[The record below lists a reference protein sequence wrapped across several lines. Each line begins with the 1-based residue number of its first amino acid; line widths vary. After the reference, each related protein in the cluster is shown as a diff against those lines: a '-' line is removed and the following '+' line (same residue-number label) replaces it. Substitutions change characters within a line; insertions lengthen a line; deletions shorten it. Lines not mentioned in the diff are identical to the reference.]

1 MDSIRFGPEAR
12 RGIPGRTATL
22 LVVSDGGGTTAEAAV
37 EAAMAQF
44 PDVSFTILRRP
55 GVRTREQVLRVVH
68 EAGISRGIVVH
79 TIVIQEIRRLLVSEC
94 RLRLIPHFDLIG
106 PLIGHITQEVGQLPI
121 LRPGVARAIDVDYF
135 ERIEAIQFTVQ
146 HDDGQNIEGLDDADI
161 VLVGVSRCSKT
172 PLSIYLS
179 MRGWKVA
186 NIPIVLGIE
195 PPERLEMIDQ
205 TKIVALWIDLEH
217 LIEIRRNRMESLD
230 QVSDGDYA
238 TPEKVEA
245 ELAFCRK
252 IVRRGY
258 PWPMVNITGKSIEES
273 AKEVVAVIERQ
284 RRIRAGS
291 EAPLEPGKPLLPPDV
306 FRPS

>member
-1 MDSIRFGPEAR
+1 MDITRYGRESKP
-12 RGIPGRTATL
+12 GIPGRSATL

-44 PDVSFTILRRP
+44 PDVRFTILRRP

-68 EAGISRGIVVH
+68 EAAVARGIVVH

-94 RLRLIPHFDLIG
+94 RLRLLPHFDLIG

-121 LRPGVARAIDVDYF
+121 LQPGAARAIDIDYYQ
-135 ERIEAIQFTVQ
+135 RIDAIQFTVQ
-146 HDDGQNIEGLDDADI
+146 HDDGQAIEGLADADI

-195 PPERLEMIDQ
+195 PPARLEEIDQ
-205 TKIVALWIDLEH
+205 TKIVALWIDLEN
-217 LIEIRRNRMESLD
+217 LIEIRRNRLESLD
-230 QVSDGDYA
+230 QVRDGDYA
-238 TPEKVEA
+238 SPEKVKA
-245 ELAFCRK
+245 ELDFCRR
-252 IVRRGY
+252 IVRRGH
-258 PWPMVNITGKSIEES
+258 PWPLVNITGKSIEES

-284 RRIRAGS
+284 RRLRVGF
-291 EAPLEPGKPLLPPDV
+291 EALPESGRKRLPPDE
-306 FRPS
+306 FRPA

>member
-1 MDSIRFGPEAR
+1 MDSIRYGREIRP
-12 RGIPGRTATL
+12 GIPGRTATL
-22 LVVSDGGGTTAEAAV
+22 LVVSDGGGSTAEAAV

-68 EAGISRGIVVH
+68 EAAVARGIVVH

-94 RLRLIPHFDLIG
+94 RLRLLPHFDLIG

-121 LRPGVARAIDVDYF
+121 LRPGVARAIDIDYF
-135 ERIEAIQFTVQ
+135 QRIDAIQFTVQ

-179 MRGWKVA
+179 MRGWRVA

-195 PPERLEMIDQ
+195 PPAKLQEIDQ
-205 TKIVALWIDLEH
+205 TKIVALWIDLDQ
-217 LIEIRRNRMESLD
+217 LIEIRRNRLELLEQDSG
-230 QVSDGDYA
+230 GDYA
-238 TPEKVEA
+238 SPEQVKA
-245 ELAFCRK
+245 ELDFCRRF
-252 IVRRGY
+252 VRKGY

-273 AKEVVAVIERQ
+273 AKEVVAVIERH
-284 RRIRAGS
+284 RRMRGS
-291 EAPLEPGKPLLPPDV
+291 IDTQPELRPSMFPPEE

>member
-1 MDSIRFGPEAR
+1 MDTIRYGMETRP
-12 RGIPGRTATL
+12 GIPGRSATL
-22 LVVSDGGGTTAEAAV
+22 LVVSDGGGATAEAAV

-68 EAGISRGIVVH
+68 EAAVARGIVVH
-79 TIVIQEIRRLLVSEC
+79 TVVIQEIRRLLVSEC

-121 LRPGVARAIDVDYF
+121 LQPGVARAIDVDYF
-135 ERIEAIQFTVQ
+135 QRIDAIQFTVQ
-146 HDDGQNIEGLDDADI
+146 HDDGQNIEGLDEADI

-179 MRGWKVA
+179 MRGWRVA

-195 PPERLEMIDQ
+195 PPAKLEEIDQ

-217 LIEIRRNRMESLD
+217 LIEIRRNRLELLD
-230 QVSDGDYA
+230 QSSDGDYA
-238 TPEKVEA
+238 SPEQVKA
-245 ELAFCRK
+245 ELDFCRR

-273 AKEVVAVIERQ
+273 AKEVVAVIERH
-284 RRIRAGS
+284 RRMRDGVATQSDLRRAES
-291 EAPLEPGKPLLPPDV
+291 PPEE

>member
-1 MDSIRFGPEAR
+1 MDTGRFGFER
-12 RGIPGRTATL
+12 RPGIPGRSATL

-68 EAGISRGIVVH
+68 EAAAADGIVVH

-106 PLIGHITQEVGQLPI
+106 PLIGHITQEVGQPPI

-135 ERIEAIQFTVQ
+135 QRIDAIQFTVQ
-146 HDDGQNIEGLDDADI
+146 HDDGQNIEGLPDADI

-195 PPERLEMIDQ
+195 PPARLEQIDQ
-205 TKIVALWIDLEH
+205 SKIVALWIDLDQ
-217 LIEIRRNRMESLD
+217 LIEIRRNRLESLEQGD
-230 QVSDGDYA
+230 DGDYA
-238 TPEKVEA
+238 SPEMVKA
-245 ELAFCRK
+245 ELEYCRR

-258 PWPMVNITGKSIEES
+258 PWPIVNITGKSIEES
-273 AKEVVAVIERQ
+273 AKEVVAIIERQ
-284 RRIRAGS
+284 RGRRAI
-291 EAPLEPGKPLLPPDV
+291 PDGALQQDPIKFPADE

>member
-1 MDSIRFGPEAR
+1 MDSIRFGREVRP
-12 RGIPGRTATL
+12 GIPGRSATL

-55 GVRTREQVLRVVH
+55 GVRSREQVLRVVH
-68 EAGISRGIVVH
+68 EAAVSRGIVVH

-94 RLRLIPHFDLIG
+94 RLRLLPHFDLIG

-121 LRPGVARAIDVDYF
+121 LQPGVARAIDIDYF
-135 ERIEAIQFTVQ
+135 QRIDAIQFTVQ
-146 HDDGQNIEGLDDADI
+146 HDDGQNTDGLDEADI

-195 PPERLEMIDQ
+195 PPTKLDDIDQ
-205 TKIVALWIDLEH
+205 TKIVALWIDLDH
-217 LIEIRRNRMESLD
+217 LIEIRRNRLESLD

-238 TPEKVEA
+238 NPEQVRA
-245 ELAFCRK
+245 ELDYCRK

-273 AKEVVAVIERQ
+273 AKEVVAVVERQ
-284 RRIRAGS
+284 RRIRDGIES
-291 EAPLEPGKPLLPPDV
+291 PIEPDRPVLPPDE

>member
-1 MDSIRFGPEAR
+1 MDAMRFGRDQRP
-12 RGIPGRTATL
+12 GIPGRSATL
-22 LVVSDGGGTTAEAAV
+22 LVVSDGGGTTAEAAA

-44 PDVSFTILRRP
+44 PDVNFTILRRP

-68 EAGISRGIVVH
+68 EAAVAHGIVVH

-121 LRPGVARAIDVDYF
+121 LQPGAARAIDIDYYQ
-135 ERIEAIQFTVQ
+135 RIEAIQYTVQ
-146 HDDGQNIEGLDDADI
+146 HDDGQAVEGLPDADI
-161 VLVGVSRCSKT
+161 VLIGVSRCSKT

-195 PPERLEMIDQ
+195 PPAKLQEIDQ
-205 TKIVALWIDLEH
+205 TKIVALWIDLEN
-217 LIEIRRNRMESLD
+217 LIQIRRNRLESLD
-230 QVSDGDYA
+230 QAHDGDYA
-238 TPEKVEA
+238 QPDKVKA
-245 ELAFCRK
+245 ELEFCRK

-258 PWPMVNITGKSIEES
+258 PWPMINITGKSIEES

-284 RRIRAGS
+284 RRQQVGLDSLGDFSSKR
-291 EAPLEPGKPLLPPDV
+291 LPDE
-306 FRPS
+306 FRPA

>member
-1 MDSIRFGPEAR
+1 MDSVRFGKEVRP
-12 RGIPGRTATL
+12 GIPGRSATL

-55 GVRTREQVLRVVH
+55 GVRSREQVLRVVH
-68 EAGISRGIVVH
+68 EAAISRGIVVH

-94 RLRLIPHFDLIG
+94 RLRLLPHFDLIG
-106 PLIGHITQEVGQLPI
+106 PLIGHITQEVGQPPI

-135 ERIEAIQFTVQ
+135 QRIDAIQFTVQ
-146 HDDGQNIEGLDDADI
+146 HDDGQNTGGLDEADI

-195 PPERLEMIDQ
+195 PPAKLDEIDQ
-205 TKIVALWIDLEH
+205 TKVVALWIDLEH
-217 LIEIRRNRMESLD
+217 LIEIRRNRLESLD

-238 TPEKVEA
+238 NPEQVRA
-245 ELAFCRK
+245 ELDYCRK

-273 AKEVVAVIERQ
+273 AKEVVAVVERQ
-284 RRIRAGS
+284 RKIRDGIES
-291 EAPLEPGKPLLPPDV
+291 PLEPGRPVLPPEE

>member
-1 MDSIRFGPEAR
+1 MDATRYGHRSRP
-12 RGIPGRTATL
+12 GIPGRSATL

-44 PDVSFTILRRP
+44 PDVNFTILRRP
-55 GVRTREQVLRVVH
+55 GVRTREQVLQVVH
-68 EAGISRGIVVH
+68 EAAVARGIVVH

-94 RLRLIPHFDLIG
+94 RLRLLPHFDLIG

-121 LRPGVARAIDVDYF
+121 LQPGAARAIDIDYF
-135 ERIEAIQFTVQ
+135 QRIDAIQFTVQ
-146 HDDGQNIEGLDDADI
+146 HDDGQAIEGLPDADI

-195 PPERLEMIDQ
+195 PPAKLEEIDQ
-205 TKIVALWIDLEH
+205 TRIVALWIDLEQ
-217 LIEIRRNRMESLD
+217 LIEIRRNRLESLD
-230 QVSDGDYA
+230 QVRDGDYA
-238 TPEKVEA
+238 HPEQVKA
-245 ELAFCRK
+245 ELDFCRR

-284 RRIRAGS
+284 RRLRSGYEQLPES
-291 EAPLEPGKPLLPPDV
+291 SRSQWPPDE
-306 FRPS
+306 FRPA

>member
-1 MDSIRFGPEAR
+1 MDSIRYGSEIRP
-12 RGIPGRTATL
+12 GIPGRSATL

-55 GVRTREQVLRVVH
+55 GVRTREQVLQVVH
-68 EAGISRGIVVH
+68 EAAVARGIVVH

-94 RLRLIPHFDLIG
+94 RLRLLPHFDLIG

-135 ERIEAIQFTVQ
+135 QRIDAIQFTVQ

-195 PPERLEMIDQ
+195 PPAKLDQIDQ
-205 TKIVALWIDLEH
+205 SKIVALWIDLDH
-217 LIEIRRNRMESLD
+217 LIEIRRNRLESLD
-230 QVSDGDYA
+230 QVGDGDYA
-238 TPEKVEA
+238 TPEKVKA
-245 ELAFCRK
+245 ELDFCRR

-258 PWPMVNITGKSIEES
+258 PWPLVNVTGKSIEET

-284 RRIRAGS
+284 RRMKIGT
-291 EAPLEPGKPLLPPDV
+291 EAPLESQGPVLPPDE

>member
-1 MDSIRFGPEAR
+1 MDSIRFGSEVRP
-12 RGIPGRTATL
+12 GIPGRSATL

-55 GVRTREQVLRVVH
+55 GVRSREQVLRVVH
-68 EAGISRGIVVH
+68 EATVSRGIVVH

-94 RLRLIPHFDLIG
+94 RLRLLPHFDLIG

-121 LRPGVARAIDVDYF
+121 LQPGVSRAIDIDYF
-135 ERIEAIQFTVQ
+135 QRIDAIQFTVQ
-146 HDDGQNIEGLDDADI
+146 HDDGQNAGGWDEADI

-195 PPERLEMIDQ
+195 PPAKLYEIDQ
-205 TKIVALWIDLEH
+205 TKIVALWIDLEQ
-217 LIEIRRNRMESLD
+217 LIEIRRNRLELLD

-238 TPEKVEA
+238 TPEQVSA
-245 ELAFCRK
+245 ELDYCRK

-284 RRIRAGS
+284 RRIRDGS
-291 EAPLEPGKPLLPPDV
+291 ESPLEPGRPVLPPEE

>member
-1 MDSIRFGPEAR
+1 MDSFQYGAQR
-12 RGIPGRTATL
+12 RPGIAGRSATL

-68 EAGISRGIVVH
+68 EAAVAHGIVVH

-94 RLRLIPHFDLIG
+94 RLRLLPHFDLIG
-106 PLIGHITQEVGQLPI
+106 PLIGHITQEVGRPPI
-121 LRPGVARAIDVDYF
+121 LQPGVARAIDIDYF
-135 ERIEAIQFTVQ
+135 QRIDAIQFTVQ
-146 HDDGQNIEGLDDADI
+146 HDDGQNINGIDEADI

-186 NIPIVLGIE
+186 NLPIVLGIE
-195 PPERLEMIDQ
+195 PPSKIEEIDQ
-205 TKIVALWIDLEH
+205 TKIVALWIDLDH
-217 LIEIRRNRMESLD
+217 LIQIRRNRLESLE
-230 QVSDGDYA
+230 QVRDGDYA
-238 TPEKVEA
+238 NPDKVKA
-245 ELAFCRK
+245 ELDFCRR

-273 AKEVVAVIERQ
+273 AKEVVAVVERH
-284 RRIRAGS
+284 RRIRGPVDAS
-291 EAPLEPGKPLLPPDV
+291 AVLERPLLPPDE

>member
-1 MDSIRFGPEAR
+1 MDSIRFGREVRP
-12 RGIPGRTATL
+12 GIPGRSATL

-55 GVRTREQVLRVVH
+55 GVRSREQVLRVVH
-68 EAGISRGIVVH
+68 EAAVSRGIVVH

-94 RLRLIPHFDLIG
+94 RLRLLPHFDLIG

-121 LRPGVARAIDVDYF
+121 LQPGVARAIDIDYF
-135 ERIEAIQFTVQ
+135 QRIDAIQFTVQ
-146 HDDGQNIEGLDDADI
+146 HDDGQNTDGLDEADI

-195 PPERLEMIDQ
+195 PPTKLDDIDQ
-205 TKIVALWIDLEH
+205 TKIVALWIDLDH
-217 LIEIRRNRMESLD
+217 LIEIRRNRLESLD

-238 TPEKVEA
+238 NPEQVKA
-245 ELAFCRK
+245 ELDYCRK

-273 AKEVVAVIERQ
+273 AKEVVAVVERQ
-284 RRIRAGS
+284 RRIRDGIES
-291 EAPLEPGKPLLPPDV
+291 PIEPDRPVLPPDE

>member
-1 MDSIRFGPEAR
+1 MDPIRYGSER
-12 RGIPGRTATL
+12 RPGIPGRSATL

-68 EAGISRGIVVH
+68 EAAVSRGIVVH

-94 RLRLIPHFDLIG
+94 RLRLLPHFDLIG

-135 ERIEAIQFTVQ
+135 QRIDAIQFTVQ
-146 HDDGQNIEGLDDADI
+146 HDDGQNIDGMDEADI

-186 NIPIVLGIE
+186 NLPIVLDIE
-195 PPERLEMIDQ
+195 PPSKIEEIDQ
-205 TKIVALWIDLEH
+205 TKVVALWIDLDH
-217 LIEIRRNRMESLD
+217 LIQIRRNRLESLD
-230 QVSDGDYA
+230 QAQDGDYA
-238 TPEKVEA
+238 SPEKVKA
-245 ELAFCRK
+245 ELDFCRR

-273 AKEVVAVIERQ
+273 AKEVVAVIERH
-284 RRIRAGS
+284 RRIRGTVESPAVSKG
-291 EAPLEPGKPLLPPDV
+291 PFMPPDE

>member
-1 MDSIRFGPEAR
+1 MDSIRYGSEIRP
-12 RGIPGRTATL
+12 GIPGRSATL

-55 GVRTREQVLRVVH
+55 GVRTREQVLQVVH
-68 EAGISRGIVVH
+68 EAAVARGIVVH

-94 RLRLIPHFDLIG
+94 RLRLLPHFDLIG

-135 ERIEAIQFTVQ
+135 QRIDAIQFTVQ

-195 PPERLEMIDQ
+195 PPAKLDEIDQ
-205 TKIVALWIDLEH
+205 SKIVALWIDLDH
-217 LIEIRRNRMESLD
+217 LIEIRRNRLESLD
-230 QVSDGDYA
+230 QVGDGDYA
-238 TPEKVEA
+238 TPEKVKA
-245 ELAFCRK
+245 ELDFCRR

-258 PWPMVNITGKSIEES
+258 PWPLVNVTGKSIEET

-284 RRIRAGS
+284 RRMKMGT
-291 EAPLEPGKPLLPPDV
+291 EALLESGRPVLPPDE